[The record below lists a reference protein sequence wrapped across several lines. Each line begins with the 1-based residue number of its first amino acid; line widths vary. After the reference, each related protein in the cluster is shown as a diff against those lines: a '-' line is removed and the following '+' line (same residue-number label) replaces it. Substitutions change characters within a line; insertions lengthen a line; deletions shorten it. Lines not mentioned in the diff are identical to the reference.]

1 MKKNYINP
9 TFESFK
15 MLSAF
20 GAMTVATSTGGD
32 GFDGVGEGKG
42 EGVPGAPER
51 TFRPG
56 EL

>member
-20 GAMTVATSTGGD
+20 GAMTATSTGGT
-32 GFDGVGEGKG
+32 GFDGVGEGTG
-42 EGVPGAPER
+42 DGVPGAPER